1 MNNSLNELFLIEY
14 FKQVAALGPFCGKKA
29 FDFLAKVFLLPSE
42 TGDALWQ
49 AVEQETVADVVTL
62 EDANRYKRILQ
73 LGSINGIPL
82 NVSEQN
88 IRMVSI
94 KSSAIAE
101 MSAIDMCAE
110 RNVTVSQVLQNLH
123 SHASQCYVSAMYIWG
138 TMQCDGN
145 AALSV
150 DKRFE
155 KGVSDIEKAAHW
167 GYIPAILTILYYLS
181 NGDKYPVNQIGHSSE
196 YYQKLLYT
204 FAVNSPYCDLLSAL
218 NLKQSEQS
226 QSAQLLLGLIAQRK
240 IKAEIFDKSIAKVV
254 YGDTID
260 IVAKEKLLSDADVKI
275 ISEMAILP
283 MHLLRGT
290 YEIGAGFFSS
300 LPFINRDVEQKVLRG
315 ELNHLG
321 DSFFEQRK
329 PLCLCC
335 EDKFVL
341 DAYRQGF
348 EKMEIDNPKPQ
359 HVVTIDVGE
368 LSDEDLQ
375 QNADNIFVANCKNNA
390 HNVYLFVLQGNVSSD
405 KINAVKFFLKSN
417 KRAKFKLNKPSVTL
431 DLSPIVPLCFCDKQ
445 NANKLSGFVNTQMVA
460 TLSVEERK
468 RILKQRIQDVNRRF
482 KEVSRRVVD
491 SDIDLLSRHP
501 LDIALMALDK
511 LYSEWS
517 DNDEKDLKG
526 IAFYIA
532 EVEKYHNGNRGYG
545 FGG

>member
-1 MNNSLNELFLIEY
+1 
-14 FKQVAALGPFCGKKA
+14 
-29 FDFLAKVFLLPSE
+29 
-42 TGDALWQ
+42 
-49 AVEQETVADVVTL
+49 
-62 EDANRYKRILQ
+62 
-73 LGSINGIPL
+73 
-82 NVSEQN
+82 
-88 IRMVSI
+88 
-94 KSSAIAE
+94 
-101 MSAIDMCAE
+101 
-110 RNVTVSQVLQNLH
+110 
-123 SHASQCYVSAMYIWG
+123 
-138 TMQCDGN
+138 
-145 AALSV
+145 
-150 DKRFE
+150 
-155 KGVSDIEKAAHW
+155 
-167 GYIPAILTILYYLS
+167 
-181 NGDKYPVNQIGHSSE
+181 
-196 YYQKLLYT
+196 
-204 FAVNSPYCDLLSAL
+204 
-218 NLKQSEQS
+218 
-226 QSAQLLLGLIAQRK
+226 
-240 IKAEIFDKSIAKVV
+240 
-254 YGDTID
+254 
-260 IVAKEKLLSDADVKI
+260 
-275 ISEMAILP
+275 
-283 MHLLRGT
+283 
-290 YEIGAGFFSS
+290 
-300 LPFINRDVEQKVLRG
+300 
-315 ELNHLG
+315 
-321 DSFFEQRK
+321 
-329 PLCLCC
+329 
-335 EDKFVL
+335 
-341 DAYRQGF
+341 
-348 EKMEIDNPKPQ
+348 MEIDNPKPQ